1 MATTNNSPFRTLND
15 DVLRRLLSG
24 VPLDDH
30 DATAAACRAFRAVIR
45 GPLFPEL
52 RRRYGLAETIAGTG
66 DIMHAFAHDGR
77 IVVVNESGLAFHR
90 GTGSDD
96 WSPLDLDIAPP
107 QQLYDDPPDS
117 VMSNGFASVVGGSVL
132 L

>member
-1 MATTNNSPFRTLND
+1 MATTNNSPFI
-15 DVLRRLLSG
+15 SPM
-24 VPLDDH
+24 VPIRN
-30 DATAAACRAFRAVIR
+30 AAAGERESSIVAA
-45 GPLFPEL
+45 
-52 RRRYGLAETIAGTG
+52 TG

-77 IVVVNESGLAFHR
+77 IVVVNESGSAFHR

-107 QQLYDDPPDS
+107 QQLYDDPPDA
-117 VMSNGFASVVGGSVL
+117 VMCSGFASVVGGSVL

>member
-30 DATAAACRAFRAVIR
+30 DATAAACRAFHDVIR
-45 GPLFPEL
+45 SPQFSAL
-52 RRRYGLAETIAGTG
+52 RRRYGLAET
-66 DIMHAFAHDGR
+66 
-77 IVVVNESGLAFHR
+77 S
-90 GTGSDD
+90 SDD

-107 QQLYDDPPDS
+107 QQLYDDPPDA
-117 VMSNGFASVVGGSVL
+117 VMCSGFASVVGGSVL